1 MENDSLTLL
10 QLQFVDAKI
19 VSVHRDEGSDHS
31 YYTVEYLD
39 SSGVHEVQTNF
50 MRVSPTGFIHFEVG
64 NKSAK
69 PVDDAGGVF
78 VADLSGSSLS
88 SVPTNGRNN
97 RRNEFL
103 HFIREYYQNQ
113 SSSLQNCRKLLFQS
127 KLINFHLFQKKENDN
142 NEDDDEE
149 TNENEEQNVETLLLP
164 SFCIQLMNSFT
175 SLSLSVLS
183 ELLPSLLSGEKR
195 SSYPFLAVLLE
206 SFFMK
211 VQQFE
216 EIYKAF
222 KVKEVEEEQE
232 KLWNAVCLFS
242 ASLLKAT
249 NNSWLYYKNYLVKTF
264 LPRHFLLYNNRFSV
278 SKEFIDLLVLL
289 WANNNNN
296 TLEILSWEYNTFH
309 ELINYYFSFSDH
321 LRRENTGLTMA
332 IHLFLN
338 RCEQSGSTNNKGSLE
353 LSKMFEKIELSE
365 EVLYPAILKGI
376 LSSSSSYG
384 CHLPSLQLSSLE
396 KCLVL
401 RLFSYLPS
409 RTLLANSDFL
419 ENTNSTDDEVNEEK
433 WMEFLHPIL
442 KNELFH
448 SFDYISNVLVNHSKA
463 GSGKHGQQDHL
474 SFLDDH
480 DDLYEIEIVGEVTK
494 GGQTGGN
501 DVQAEKS
508 EAQPILPANT
518 PNNFVQLKLNHF
530 EKKFH
535 FLIMWLLFLFTIESY
550 PPAIS
555 SQIKSS
561 FNKFCEKT
569 QWFQQ
574 IIHFL
579 LKWSSLKNSSLTA
592 LLKKYA
598 NKYELNHFVYFD
610 FGTIPMIAEEL
621 SDFQKNFI
629 FTSKIPFSADSNGFF
644 AMPGLETFN
653 FQFFNLFILFKT
665 ILIFPS
671 LLRNYWTNE
680 CPNRLEKDILLK
692 FIQENI
698 RIPLIANE
706 IQKIQAIQSSESNKE
721 ESTKREGEENEEGQ
735 QPHREKFVVSGNINR
750 NEITASLLHDES
762 KIELVIEIPMEYPL
776 KNVDI
781 QVKQLIGIPES
792 KWLKWKLMMISLI
805 NSYDKSI
812 IEAILWWKANMEKEL
827 QGIGKTIQ
835 EQFLS
840 FSVSYFL
847 LFLEPCIICYSVIHS
862 KNNSLPSISCSTC
875 KNKFHSNCLYTWFKT
890 SGKNSC
896 VLCQQPM
903 R

>member
-10 QLQFVDAKI
+10 QLQLVDAKI

-50 MRVSPTGFIHFEVG
+50 MRVLPTGFIHYFEAR
-64 NKSAK
+64 NKSVK

-78 VADLSGSSLS
+78 ATDLSESSLTS
-88 SVPTNGRNN
+88 LPTNGSNN

-113 SSSLQNCRKLLFQS
+113 SSSLQNSRKLFFHS
-127 KLINFHLFQKKENDN
+127 KLINFHLFQQKDNDDN
-142 NEDDDEE
+142 DDEE
-149 TNENEEQNVETLLLP
+149 ESNENEERNIETLLLP

-183 ELLPSLLSGEKR
+183 ELLPSLLLGEKR

-222 KVKEVEEEQE
+222 KIKEVEEEQE
-232 KLWNAVCLFS
+232 KLWNAVCLFC

-249 NNSWLYYKNYLVKTF
+249 NNFWLYFKNYLVKTF
-264 LPRHFLLYNNRFSV
+264 LPRHFLLYDNRFSV

-289 WANNNNN
+289 WSNNNN
-296 TLEILSWEYNTFH
+296 TSEILSWEYNIFH

-338 RCEQSGSTNNKGSLE
+338 RCEQSGSINSKGSLE
-353 LSKMFEKIELSE
+353 LTKMFEKIELSE
-365 EVLYPAILKGI
+365 EVLYPVILKGI

-384 CHLPSLQLSSLE
+384 CHLPSLQLNSLE

-409 RTLLANSDFL
+409 QRNSEFL
-419 ENTNSTDDEVNEEK
+419 ENTNTTDDEVNEEK

-480 DDLYEIEIVGEVTK
+480 DDLYEIEIVGEVTEGEK
-494 GGQTGGN
+494 MGGN
-501 DVQAEKS
+501 GVKGEQSETQAMPS
-508 EAQPILPANT
+508 TNT

-579 LKWSSLKNSSLTA
+579 LKWSSLKNSNLTA

-706 IQKIQAIQSSESNKE
+706 IQKIQAIQSSEANKE
-721 ESTKREGEENEEGQ
+721 ELTKIEGEENVEGQ

-827 QGIGKTIQ
+827 QGIGKAYRRTNLFFFGIL
-835 EQFLS
+835 FFS
-840 FSVSYFL
+840 F
-847 LFLEPCIICYSVIHS
+847 
-862 KNNSLPSISCSTC
+862 
-875 KNKFHSNCLYTWFKT
+875 
-890 SGKNSC
+890 
-896 VLCQQPM
+896 
-903 R
+903 